1 MDLWYGPHLSLLNNH
16 HFSYH
21 GAVADPVGFRPFSY
35 LLIYFDYMIQ
45 LNKNTYEIDRPHWP
59 DFLNNRPADSHKGH
73 YGHALLVAGSYGKM
87 GAAVLAARACLR
99 SGVGLL
105 TVHVP
110 AKGVDIM
117 QTAVP
122 EAMVSIDSNDTHW
135 TKHFLPDELS
145 RYDAIATGP
154 GLGTNSSSA
163 LAALLTAARGKA
175 MVLDADAI
183 NMLAS
188 MEDKYNILSDKGHAA
203 PTILTPHAKEF
214 ERLFGLYPDT
224 LSRQQAQ
231 RAFSQQTACS
241 IVYKSHRTQTSDAKG
256 NIYFNSTGNP
266 GMATAGSGD
275 VLTGIIL
282 AILAQNKDFQLDTAT
297 CAIIGVWLHGKSGDL
312 AREKQSECS
321 IIAGDI
327 IKFLPK
333 ATI

>member
-1 MDLWYGPHLSLLNNH
+1 
-16 HFSYH
+16 
-21 GAVADPVGFRPFSY
+21 
-35 LLIYFDYMIQ
+35 MIQ
-45 LNKNTYEIDRPHWP
+45 IDKNTYEVDRPNWP

-135 TKHFLPDELS
+135 TMQFRPEDLA
-145 RYDAIATGP
+145 RYDAIAVGP
-154 GLGTNSSSA
+154 GLGTNCTEALDTLLSS
-163 LAALLTAARGKA
+163 TCGKPL
-175 MVLDADAI
+175 VLDADAL
-183 NMLAS
+183 NMLV
-188 MEDKYNILSDKGHAA
+188 NITEKESRLGIQGHLA

-214 ERLFGLYPDT
+214 ERLFGTYKSPEERQDAQRMI
-224 LSRQQAQ
+224 SRQSGCA
-231 RAFSQQTACS
+231 
-241 IVYKSHRTQTSDAKG
+241 IVYKGNRTQTTGSKG
-256 NIYFNSTGNP
+256 EMYINTTGNP

-275 VLTGIIL
+275 VLTGVLL
-282 AILAQNKDFQLDTAT
+282 AILAQNKETQLDAAM
-297 CAIIGVWLHGKSGDL
+297 CASLGVWIHGKSGDL
-312 AREKQSECS
+312 AHKKLSECGIVAS
-321 IIAGDI
+321 DI
-327 IKFLPK
+327 IDFLPK

>member
-1 MDLWYGPHLSLLNNH
+1 
-16 HFSYH
+16 
-21 GAVADPVGFRPFSY
+21 
-35 LLIYFDYMIQ
+35 MIQ
-45 LNKNTYEIDRPHWP
+45 IDKNTYEVDRPNWP

-135 TKHFLPDELS
+135 TMQFRPEDLA
-145 RYDAIATGP
+145 RYDAIAVGP
-154 GLGTNSSSA
+154 GLGTNCTDALDTLLSSA
-163 LAALLTAARGKA
+163 CGKPL
-175 MVLDADAI
+175 VLDADAL
-183 NMLAS
+183 NMLA
-188 MEDKYNILSDKGHAA
+188 NIVEKERRLGIQGHLA

-214 ERLFGLYPDT
+214 ERLFGTYKSPEERQDAQRMI
-224 LSRQQAQ
+224 SRQSGCA
-231 RAFSQQTACS
+231 
-241 IVYKSHRTQTSDAKG
+241 IVYKGNRTQTTGSKG
-256 NIYFNSTGNP
+256 EMYINTTGNP

-275 VLTGIIL
+275 VLTGVLL
-282 AILAQNKDFQLDTAT
+282 AILAQNKERQLDAAM
-297 CAIIGVWLHGKSGDL
+297 CASLGVWIHGKSGDL
-312 AREKQSECS
+312 AHKKLSECGIVAS
-321 IIAGDI
+321 DI
-327 IKFLPK
+327 IDFLPK

>member
-1 MDLWYGPHLSLLNNH
+1 
-16 HFSYH
+16 
-21 GAVADPVGFRPFSY
+21 
-35 LLIYFDYMIQ
+35 MIQ
-45 LNKNTYEIDRPHWP
+45 IDKNTYEVDRPHWP

-135 TKHFLPDELS
+135 TMQFRPEDLA
-145 RYDAIATGP
+145 RYDAIAVGP
-154 GLGTNSSSA
+154 GLGTNCTEALDTLLSSA
-163 LAALLTAARGKA
+163 CGKPL
-175 MVLDADAI
+175 VLDADAL
-183 NMLAS
+183 NMIV
-188 MEDKYNILSDKGHAA
+188 NITEKESRLGIQGHLA

-214 ERLFGLYPDT
+214 ERLFGTYKSPEERQDAQRMI
-224 LSRQQAQ
+224 SRQSGCA
-231 RAFSQQTACS
+231 
-241 IVYKSHRTQTSDAKG
+241 IVYKGNRTQTTGSKG
-256 NIYFNSTGNP
+256 EMYINTTGNP

-275 VLTGIIL
+275 VLTGVLL
-282 AILAQNKDFQLDTAT
+282 AILAQNKEKQLDAAM
-297 CAIIGVWLHGKSGDL
+297 CASLGVWIHGKSGDL
-312 AREKQSECS
+312 AHKKLSECGIVAS
-321 IIAGDI
+321 DI
-327 IKFLPK
+327 IDFLPK

>member
-1 MDLWYGPHLSLLNNH
+1 
-16 HFSYH
+16 
-21 GAVADPVGFRPFSY
+21 
-35 LLIYFDYMIQ
+35 MIQ
-45 LNKNTYEIDRPHWP
+45 IDKNTYEVDRPHWP

-135 TKHFLPDELS
+135 TMQFRPEDLA
-145 RYDAIATGP
+145 RYDAIAVGP
-154 GLGTNSSSA
+154 GLGTNCTDALDTLLSSA
-163 LAALLTAARGKA
+163 CGKPL
-175 MVLDADAI
+175 VLDADAL
-183 NMLAS
+183 NMLA
-188 MEDKYNILSDKGHAA
+188 NIVEKERRLGIQGHLA

-214 ERLFGLYPDT
+214 ERLFGTYKSPEERQDAQRMI
-224 LSRQQAQ
+224 SRQSGCA
-231 RAFSQQTACS
+231 
-241 IVYKSHRTQTSDAKG
+241 IVYKGNRTQTTGSKG
-256 NIYFNSTGNP
+256 EMYINTTGNP

-275 VLTGIIL
+275 VLTGVLL
-282 AILAQNKDFQLDTAT
+282 AILAQNKEKQLDAAM
-297 CAIIGVWLHGKSGDL
+297 CASLGVWIHGKSGDL
-312 AREKQSECS
+312 AHKKLSECGIVAS
-321 IIAGDI
+321 DI
-327 IKFLPK
+327 IDFLPK

>member
-1 MDLWYGPHLSLLNNH
+1 
-16 HFSYH
+16 
-21 GAVADPVGFRPFSY
+21 
-35 LLIYFDYMIQ
+35 MIQ
-45 LNKNTYEIDRPHWP
+45 IDKNTYEVDRPNWP

-135 TKHFLPDELS
+135 TMQFRPEDLA
-145 RYDAIATGP
+145 RYDAIAVGP
-154 GLGTNSSSA
+154 GLGTNCTDALDTLLSSA
-163 LAALLTAARGKA
+163 CGKPL
-175 MVLDADAI
+175 VLDADAL
-183 NMLAS
+183 NMLA
-188 MEDKYNILSDKGHAA
+188 NIVEKERRLGIQGHLA

-214 ERLFGLYPDT
+214 ERLFGTFQSPEERQDAQRMI
-224 LSRQQAQ
+224 SRQSGCA
-231 RAFSQQTACS
+231 
-241 IVYKSHRTQTSDAKG
+241 IVYKGNRTQTTGSKG
-256 NIYFNSTGNP
+256 EMYINTTGNP

-275 VLTGIIL
+275 VLTGVLL
-282 AILAQNKDFQLDTAT
+282 AILAQNKERQLDAAM
-297 CAIIGVWLHGKSGDL
+297 CASLGVWIHGKSGDL
-312 AREKQSECS
+312 AHKKLSECGIVAS
-321 IIAGDI
+321 DI
-327 IKFLPK
+327 IDFLSK